1 MKKTSSLLVAIAA
14 STLLVGTSSSF
25 GAPINAITYSQ
36 LGGTNFQVSSATLP
50 TELEDVNLAAATV
63 PGQELNT
70 MTFGYGVLPG
80 AAAQTA
86 VVFVNFYDTFNPA
99 STGSV
104 VSDYIGGFSGTLTVA
119 GNTGTTAALR
129 STQFLNLTTLT
140 TPIIFR
146 DNSFAVV
153 ITYANADGTTYSTTL
168 SPLTNSNAPTVGTST
183 PGIYRDANSDGIF
196 QATELNATLGNAYL
210 AINTIA
216 AVPEPSTWAMMGLG
230 LGAGAVVIRRRRQLA
245 A

>member
-14 STLLVGTSSSF
+14 STLLVGASSSF
-25 GAPINAITYSQ
+25 GAITYSQ
-36 LGGTNFQVSSATLP
+36 LGGTNFQVSNATLP

-63 PGQELNT
+63 AGQQLNT

-86 VVFVNFYDTFNPA
+86 TVFVNFYDTFNPA

-104 VSDYIGGFSGTLTVA
+104 LSDYIGGFSGALTVSA
-119 GNTGTTAALR
+119 NTGTTAAVR
-129 STQFLNLTTLT
+129 STQFLNLTTLAN
-140 TPIIFR
+140 PIIFK

-153 ITYANADGTTYSTTL
+153 ITYANADGSAYSTTL
-168 SPLTNSNAPTVGTST
+168 SPLTNSNASTVGTST
-183 PGIYRDANSDGIF
+183 PGVYRDTNGDGIF
-196 QATELNATLGNAYL
+196 QATELTTTLGNAYL
-210 AINTIA
+210 ALNTLPA
-216 AVPEPSTWAMMGLG
+216 PVPEPSTWAMMGLG
-230 LGAGAVVIRRRRQLA
+230 LVGGAVVIRRRRLA